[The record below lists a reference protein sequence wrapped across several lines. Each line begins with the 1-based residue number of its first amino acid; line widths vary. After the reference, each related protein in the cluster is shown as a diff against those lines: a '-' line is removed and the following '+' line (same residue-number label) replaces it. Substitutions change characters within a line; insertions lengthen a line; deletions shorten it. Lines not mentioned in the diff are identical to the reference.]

1 MRGAL
6 RPAIAVLLLVGVG
19 VTVAA
24 KRAAG
29 CPLSRCCAMAA
40 ADADARPLVDLDG
53 APVARVLAPV
63 RHDAAPVVI
72 ATAAPPAPALATHL
86 LADAP
91 KTSPPTA

>member
-19 VTVAA
+19 ITVAGRRVA
-24 KRAAG
+24 SG
-29 CPLSRCCAMAA
+29 CPFSGCCAALGDA
-40 ADADARPLVDLDG
+40 NDGLADDVGTTPPPMV
-53 APVARVLAPV
+53 VAPV
-63 RHDAAPVVI
+63 RLEAVPVVV
-72 ATAAPPAPALATHL
+72 AAVAPRAPSLSAHV